1 MIKSMI
7 TTKVFCDIIGN
18 KMVSDMWKSMIR
30 YNYQPHI
37 AEQICDAIDRKDS
50 ADKFNRIMSEY
61 NEWLA
66 EQQRQQQYFQQF
78 LMQYFK

>member
-1 MIKSMI
+1 MI
-7 TTKVFCDIIGN
+7 TAKDFCDIIGN
-18 KMVSDMWKSMIR
+18 KKASDMWKSLIR
-30 YNYQPHI
+30 NNFLQHI
-37 AEQICDAIDRKDS
+37 AEQLCDAIDRKDS
-50 ADKFNRIMSEY
+50 ADKFNRIMQEY